1 MFKFKMSLL
10 LKSAKF
16 KVVMVAILI
25 AAIAAGII
33 FMPKNKA
40 GNVSQQVTVK
50 ANKTGITVGGQQ
62 VYSIVKDGKATGYD
76 KLYCIE
82 SGEDLSYST
91 FSSPI
96 ELSKA
101 GNYFSDYNKAMWIIN
116 NMYITTI
123 TGQNGLDNETAK
135 QIAIMNLANIA
146 TTDSVKQKVKAKTGV
161 DYSGVTVQKIYN
173 LRNKTIGKTATVNAI
188 ETIEQFALWKYT
200 KNLNTKALDAY
211 EKNPSQYLDGA
222 SLSNDEQ
229 ITLKYLFYALG
240 VLADNNAST
249 SANTVSLNKS
259 GANFDENNHQ
269 VGPYYLESNGTKL
282 TSYSFGDLGN
292 ASYPI
297 EITITKSDDTTVN
310 AGAEIIT
317 KNADGSFY
325 INLNSYQDAKKVNL
339 KINYVLNNVST
350 TGYVLDGGTKQ
361 NILSVE
367 KTVGVTSATDEK
379 EIKVK
384 TPTGTFTVELK
395 KVKEDGTTVITSSEA
410 EFKINGETKNTSKGI
425 LSIAQ
430 NQKIENEQQTNSY
443 EIIETKA
450 PEGFEKFEGTL
461 NLSLGFKKDGDN
473 FVIDESKVKSEG
485 FKDKTRVEVSQDKTK
500 ITVFV
505 VNKERKTGTYTV
517 ELRKVKEDGTT
528 VITSSEAEFKING
541 ETKNTTN
548 GILNIAQSKNIEK
561 VEQVDNYEINE
572 TKAPDGFEKFEGTLK
587 LSVGFKL
594 EGSKFIIDESKV
606 KSEGFKDKT
615 RVEVSQDKTK
625 ITVFVV
631 NKERKTGTYTVEL
644 RKVKEDGTT
653 VITSSEAEFKIN
665 GETKNTTNGILNIAQ
680 SKNIEKVEQVDNY
693 EIVETKAPDGFREF
707 DGTLKLSVGFKLEGN
722 KFIIDESKVKSE
734 GFNDKTRVEVS
745 QDKTKITVFVVNTQ
759 KEFDL
764 SLRKFISKINGNKVE
779 PSREPVINENSIKML
794 EKTGTASYYH
804 TKKSIVVNV
813 GDEVEYT
820 IRVYNEGEI
829 LGYAK
834 QVTDYLPEGLS
845 FVKLS
850 EDTAKEYTT
859 DSKAGSKIV
868 VINYS
873 GNTVIKT
880 LRDFIGKKVNVTNEY
895 YQEMKMI
902 CKVENTEKVYITNRA
917 EITNYGYESKNKN
930 GEIVW
935 NEAKAIK
942 NVDRDSVQ
950 NTIKDELNLDTWYE
964 NAKESRYIG
973 EETKQDVVDKNYY
986 PGTQDDDD
994 FETVEVL
1001 TGKYN
1006 VIIKKVDAED
1016 KSKTLAGAYFTIS
1029 QTSEKAVPVKKG
1041 PTDSNGEVT
1050 LISGKQIKTDKQVD
1064 DYNIYEVEA
1073 PEGYNKYNDQI
1084 KLTVHTKM
1092 EGKNFV
1098 IDSQNTKVDGKN
1110 VELQVN
1116 ENTIIITVPN
1126 NKKEFDLSLR
1136 KFITQINDKE
1146 ITSRIPKVDTSK
1158 LATGESKTATYNHP
1172 KDPLDVN
1179 PSDIV
1184 TYTIRVYNEGEV
1196 SGYATKIMDDIP
1208 EGLEFVPGTFDKE
1221 GKATNTNAK
1230 YGWKIYK
1237 KVTQPIEAFIKEN
1250 VITYNNEK
1258 YVVTDDVK
1266 EADLIVTDYLS
1277 KENGEN
1283 NLIKAF
1289 DPKTMKELD
1298 YRDVKV
1304 SFKVVEAKTS
1314 DRILINYA
1322 QITEHEDS
1330 NGDKI
1335 KDRDSTPN
1343 EWIETDD
1350 DQDIEKIKLRYFDLS
1365 LLKWVTKAI
1374 VYENGQKTVTETGHT
1389 GYENPEP
1396 VVKVD
1401 LKNTSLN
1408 NVEVKF
1414 EYKIRITNEGDIAGY
1429 AKEISDYIPQGLKFV
1444 ASDNPQ
1450 WRETDGKIV
1459 TRALENTLLQPG
1471 ETADVTVILTW
1482 INGADNLG
1490 LKTNI
1495 AEISEDYNDYGTPDI
1510 DSTPNNRVPDE
1521 DDIDDAPVML
1531 SIRTGSS
1538 NIIYASIVAGV
1549 LAIISLG
1556 VIVIKKNILK

>member
-25 AAIAAGII
+25 AAIATGII

-62 VYSIVKDGKATGYD
+62 VYSIVKEGKATGYD

-135 QIAIMNLANIA
+135 QVAIMNLANIA

-297 EITITKSDDTTVN
+297 EMTITKSDDTTVN

-410 EFKINGETKNTSKGI
+410 EFKING
-425 LSIAQ
+425 
-430 NQKIENEQQTNSY
+430 
-443 EIIETKA
+443 
-450 PEGFEKFEGTL
+450 
-461 NLSLGFKKDGDN
+461 
-473 FVIDESKVKSEG
+473 
-485 FKDKTRVEVSQDKTK
+485 KTR
-500 ITVFV
+500 
-505 VNKERKTGTYTV
+505 
-517 ELRKVKEDGTT
+517 
-528 VITSSEAEFKING
+528 
-541 ETKNTTN
+541 
-548 GILNIAQSKNIEK
+548 
-561 VEQVDNYEINE
+561 
-572 TKAPDGFEKFEGTLK
+572 
-587 LSVGFKL
+587 
-594 EGSKFIIDESKV
+594 
-606 KSEGFKDKT
+606 
-615 RVEVSQDKTK
+615 
-625 ITVFVV
+625 
-631 NKERKTGTYTVEL
+631 
-644 RKVKEDGTT
+644 
-653 VITSSEAEFKIN
+653 
-665 GETKNTTNGILNIAQ
+665 NTTNGILNIAQ

-734 GFNDKTRVEVS
+734 GFKDKTRVEVS

-973 EETKQDVVDKNYY
+973 EETKQEVVDKNYY

-1029 QTSEKAVPVKKG
+1029 QTSEKALPVKKG

-1116 ENTIIITVPN
+1116 ENKNTIIITVPN
-1126 NKKEFDLSLR
+1126 NRKEFDLSLR

-1208 EGLEFVPGTFDKE
+1208 EGLEFVPGTCDKE

-1258 YVVTDDVK
+1258 YIVTDDVK

-1510 DSTPNNRVPDE
+1510 DSTPNNKVPDE

>member
-62 VYSIVKDGKATGYD
+62 VYSIVKEGKATGYD

-135 QIAIMNLANIA
+135 QVAIMNLANIA

-410 EFKINGETKNTSKGI
+410 EFKINGEIKNTSKGI

-505 VNKERKTGTYTV
+505 VNTERKAGTYTV

-541 ETKNTTN
+541 
-548 GILNIAQSKNIEK
+548 
-561 VEQVDNYEINE
+561 
-572 TKAPDGFEKFEGTLK
+572 
-587 LSVGFKL
+587 
-594 EGSKFIIDESKV
+594 
-606 KSEGFKDKT
+606 KT
-615 RVEVSQDKTK
+615 R
-625 ITVFVV
+625 
-631 NKERKTGTYTVEL
+631 
-644 RKVKEDGTT
+644 
-653 VITSSEAEFKIN
+653 
-665 GETKNTTNGILNIAQ
+665 NTTNGILNIAQ

-734 GFNDKTRVEVS
+734 GFKDKTRVEVS

-973 EETKQDVVDKNYY
+973 EETKQEVVDKNYY

-1029 QTSEKAVPVKKG
+1029 QTSEKALPVKKG

-1116 ENTIIITVPN
+1116 ENKNTIIITVPN
-1126 NKKEFDLSLR
+1126 NRKEFDLSLR

-1179 PSDIV
+1179 SSDIV

-1208 EGLEFVPGTFDKE
+1208 EGLEFVPGTYDKD

-1258 YVVTDDVK
+1258 YIVTDDVK

-1510 DSTPNNRVPDE
+1510 DSTPNNKVPDE

>member
-62 VYSIVKDGKATGYD
+62 VYSIVKEGKATGYD

-135 QIAIMNLANIA
+135 QVAIMNLANIA

-410 EFKINGETKNTSKGI
+410 EFKINGETKNT
-425 LSIAQ
+425 
-430 NQKIENEQQTNSY
+430 
-443 EIIETKA
+443 
-450 PEGFEKFEGTL
+450 
-461 NLSLGFKKDGDN
+461 
-473 FVIDESKVKSEG
+473 
-485 FKDKTRVEVSQDKTK
+485 
-500 ITVFV
+500 
-505 VNKERKTGTYTV
+505 
-517 ELRKVKEDGTT
+517 
-528 VITSSEAEFKING
+528 
-541 ETKNTTN
+541 TN

-561 VEQVDNYEINE
+561 VEQVDNYEIVE
-572 TKAPDGFEKFEGTLK
+572 TKAPDGFREFDGTLK

-594 EGSKFIIDESKV
+594 EGNKFIIDESKV

-631 NKERKTGTYTVEL
+631 NTERKAGTYTVEL

-734 GFNDKTRVEVS
+734 GFKDKTRVEVS

-973 EETKQDVVDKNYY
+973 EETKQEVVDKNYY

-1029 QTSEKAVPVKKG
+1029 QTSEKALPVKKG

-1116 ENTIIITVPN
+1116 ENKNTIIITVPN
-1126 NKKEFDLSLR
+1126 NRKEFDLSLR

-1179 PSDIV
+1179 SSDIV

-1208 EGLEFVPGTFDKE
+1208 EGLEFVPGTYDKD

-1258 YVVTDDVK
+1258 YIVTDDVK

-1510 DSTPNNRVPDE
+1510 DSTPNNKVPDE